1 MNNLFFIYSILFII
15 LFVLFFSFL
24 YMYNLYSDLK
34 NKIVGGI
41 LQSTGDGY
49 TFKTDNIPSIT
60 KTTSSMSIWLNIKNT
75 NTDASSYIHI
85 FCFSVDTEATMN
97 INRDL
102 VYSLNICKNTSF
114 LSFCPYH
121 TAQNIAE
128 FNKNNLMITK
138 DMPYDKWTNVF
149 INITN
154 NAIFEFYINGKL
166 EQTYSIDKGIN
177 QNIINTPLNNC
188 VMIKANNDLS
198 NNIFDISVANF
209 ERWLYNQTPDQ
220 IMKIYNAGIGFQLQ
234 FWNAGITYLYD
245 DKIIQRN
252 NLF

>member
-85 FCFSVDTEATMN
+85 FCF
-97 INRDL
+97 
-102 VYSLNICKNTSF
+102 
-114 LSFCPYH
+114 
-121 TAQNIAE
+121 
-128 FNKNNLMITK
+128 
-138 DMPYDKWTNVF
+138 
-149 INITN
+149 
-154 NAIFEFYINGKL
+154 
-166 EQTYSIDKGIN
+166 
-177 QNIINTPLNNC
+177 
-188 VMIKANNDLS
+188 
-198 NNIFDISVANF
+198 
-209 ERWLYNQTPDQ
+209 
-220 IMKIYNAGIGFQLQ
+220 
-234 FWNAGITYLYD
+234 
-245 DKIIQRN
+245 
-252 NLF
+252 